1 MKKIINDT
9 IDLDD
14 LNGARIST
22 WISKLLDLQFQTGTS
37 AIILAYAHAHADTP
51 HDIGC
56 TIEINFERLETDEE
70 YNNRLDREGYL
81 KKLTNEIELKKQ
93 LSEKQAEV
101 EKLQFIIKQ
110 WYQS

>member
-37 AIILAYAHAHADTP
+37 AIILAHAHADTP

-101 EKLQFIIKQ
+101 EKLQFIINQ

>member
-37 AIILAYAHAHADTP
+37 ATILTYD
-51 HDIGC
+51 DS
-56 TIEINFERLETDEE
+56 IEINFERLETDEE
-70 YNNRLDREGYL
+70 CNNRLDREGYL
-81 KKLTNEIELKKQ
+81 KKLTSEIQLKKQ
-93 LSEKQAEV
+93 LAEKQAEV

>member
-37 AIILAYAHAHADTP
+37 AIILAYAHGDTP

-56 TIEINFERLETDEE
+56 TIKTNFERLETDKE

>member
-1 MKKIINDT
+1 MRKIINDT

-37 AIILAYAHAHADTP
+37 AIILAYAHVDTP
-51 HDIGC
+51 HDIDC

-93 LSEKQAEV
+93 LSEKQAEI